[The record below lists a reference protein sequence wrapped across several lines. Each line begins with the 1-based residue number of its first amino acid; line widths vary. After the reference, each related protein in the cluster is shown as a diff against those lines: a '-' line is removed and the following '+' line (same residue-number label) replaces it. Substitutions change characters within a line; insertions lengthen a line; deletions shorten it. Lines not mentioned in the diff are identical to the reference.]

1 MKEPLRREDEVT
13 GKIIGAAIEVHKQ
26 LGPGLLES
34 AYQIC
39 LAREMELRGINFER
53 EKPLPIIYK
62 GTSLDQGYRLD
73 FLVEDS
79 IIVEL
84 KSVKK
89 LNEIHHAQTLSYLKL
104 ANLQLGLLLNFNVI
118 RLKQGGIKRI
128 ANNL

>member
-89 LNEIHHAQTLSYLKL
+89 LNKIHHAQTLSYLKL